1 MVNKTM
7 QLINITTDIEFESG
21 VGVMFFVALFTI
33 VSLSA
38 KCCGPCCDSLKR
50 HYRLRR
56 LNTLQQTLMSTSSA
70 ICSICL
76 DDYSDAENKITKLEC
91 GHIYH
96 KECVKDWLENN
107 STCPVCRTEIM

>member
-1 MVNKTM
+1 MENKTM
-7 QLINITTDIEFESG
+7 HLINIPDNMEFVSG
-21 VGVMFFVALFTI
+21 VGVMFFLALFTI
-33 VSLSA
+33 VSLSS
-38 KCCGPCCDSLKR
+38 KCCGPCYDSLKR

-56 LNTLQQTLMSTSSA
+56 LNTLQQNLMSTSSA